1 MKAAE
6 LHRCWLLHARPYRD
20 TSLLLDLFTQEE
32 GRVGAIARG
41 VRAVGKG
48 KAISKRSLLQPFV
61 PLQVSLSGRG
71 DLRTLGQTEALSA
84 GVPLLG
90 ERLLSA
96 LYVNELLVRLLPAH
110 EKEAEVFDD
119 YSRLLYALA
128 GNAGLEP
135 LLRSFEL
142 QLLDVLGYGLQLTHE
157 VVTGEII
164 HADAWYQL
172 QGEGGFIRQPPG
184 VSDTLVLYAGNDLMA
199 MARRDFSNVETRRA
213 AKRLLRTA
221 LQQQLGSRE
230 LASRALFAKPAL
242 PTSTP

>member
-1 MKAAE
+1 
-6 LHRCWLLHARPYRD
+6 
-20 TSLLLDLFTQEE
+20 
-32 GRVGAIARG
+32 
-41 VRAVGKG
+41 
-48 KAISKRSLLQPFV
+48 
-61 PLQVSLSGRG
+61 
-71 DLRTLGQTEALSA
+71 
-84 GVPLLG
+84 
-90 ERLLSA
+90 
-96 LYVNELLVRLLPAH
+96 
-110 EKEAEVFDD
+110 
-119 YSRLLYALA
+119 
-128 GNAGLEP
+128 
-135 LLRSFEL
+135 
-142 QLLDVLGYGLQLTHE
+142 VLGYGLQLTHE

-199 MARRDFSNVETRRA
+199 MARRDFSNAETRRA

>member
-61 PLQVSLSGRG
+61 PLQVSLAGRG
-71 DLRTLGQTEALSA
+71 ELRTLGQTEALSA
-84 GVPLLG
+84 GIPLLG

-96 LYVNELLVRLLPAH
+96 LYVNELLVRLLPSH
-110 EKEAEVFDD
+110 EKESEVFED
-119 YSRLLYALA
+119 YGRLLQALA
-128 GNAGLEP
+128 GSAELEP
-135 LLRSFEL
+135 LLRNFEL
-142 QLLDVLGYGLQLTHE
+142 QLLDVLGYGLQLTHD
-157 VVTGEII
+157 VVTGEVI
-164 HADAWYQL
+164 HAEAWYQL
-172 QGEGGFIRQPPG
+172 QQDGGFIRQPAS
-184 VSDTLVLYAGNDLMA
+184 VSDTLTLYAGNDLLA
-199 MARRDFSNVETRRA
+199 LVRRDFSSVETRRS
-213 AKRLLRTA
+213 AKRLLRSA

-230 LASRALFAKPAL
+230 LASRALFAKPMV